1 MKKALIITLSYYFI
15 QGLLHNLGHVVTPRY
30 VASMQI
36 PSYMFGFF
44 FSAMSL
50 GLLVGAPIWGILGDS
65 RSKKPFI
72 VMGLLGYSLGQ
83 LLFVSTS
90 NLVLMTFFRFV
101 SGFSVSASVT
111 LFLAHVI
118 TLSPKEERTKYL
130 SISAALIA
138 LGTTFGY
145 RIGGYLGT
153 FYLQE
158 VFYIQAA
165 LNVVYACVVWFTMK
179 EFGVSKIESKG
190 SFLTHLKEATKMDK
204 SLLAFLLALTLAT
217 MSATILTKYLDVYF
231 TIDLGYSTN
240 DLGIFVFVTGLVGIF
255 TNFVIVPMISRLKRD
270 FVFMKWIQLI
280 SAVIVFIVF
289 RSQYIFIALYTG
301 YMFYV
306 VLKSVYQPLE
316 QNYISLNAEDNRYS
330 TIMGV
335 RQTFFALGMIIGP
348 LAAGF
353 IYDYNP
359 RLIFDLS
366 ALLFVLAFALMILS
380 QNALKAKAFQSPETS
395 PQHLDPVEYK
405 ASM

>member
-15 QGLLHNLGHVVTPRY
+15 QGLIHNLGHVITPRY
-30 VASMQI
+30 VDVMGI
-36 PSYMFGFF
+36 PSFMFGFF

-72 VMGLLGYSLGQ
+72 VLGLLGYSLGQ
-83 LLFVSTS
+83 VLFVSTT
-90 NLVLMTFFRFV
+90 NLVWMTFFRFL

-111 LFLAHVI
+111 LFLAHII
-118 TLSPKEERTKYL
+118 TLAPKEERTKYL

-153 FYLQE
+153 FFLQE
-158 VFYIQAA
+158 VFYIQGFINAIYA
-165 LNVVYACVVWFTMK
+165 LFVLVTMR
-179 EFGVSKIESKG
+179 EFGVFETTKSGTFFS
-190 SFLTHLKEATKMDK
+190 HLKAATKMDT
-204 SLLAFLLALTLAT
+204 SLIAFLLALTLAT

-240 DLGIFVFVTGLVGIF
+240 DLGVFVFITGLVGIF
-255 TNFVIVPMISRLKRD
+255 TNFVIVPIISRLKKD
-270 FVFMKWIQLI
+270 FLFMKWIQVI

-289 RSQYIFIALYTG
+289 RSQAILLALYTG
-301 YMFYV
+301 YMAYI
-306 VLKSVYQPLE
+306 VLKSIYQPLE

-348 LAAGF
+348 LIAGF
-353 IYDYNP
+353 IYDYQP
-359 RLIFDLS
+359 RLVFDIS
-366 ALLFVLAFALMILS
+366 AGLFVLAFLLMVLS
-380 QNALKAKAFQSPETS
+380 QNALKEKELKTPETS
-395 PQHLDPVEYK
+395 PQHLDPIEYK
-405 ASM
+405 ASL

>member
-1 MKKALIITLSYYFI
+1 MKKALIFTLSYYFI
-15 QGLLHNLGHVVTPRY
+15 QGLIHNLGHVITPRY
-30 VASMQI
+30 VDVMGI
-36 PSYMFGFF
+36 PSFMFGFF

-72 VMGLLGYSLGQ
+72 VLGLLGYSLGQ
-83 LLFVSTS
+83 VLFVSTT
-90 NLVLMTFFRFV
+90 NLFWMTFFRFL

-111 LFLAHVI
+111 LFLAHII
-118 TLSPKEERTKYL
+118 TLAPKAKRTSYL

-158 VFYIQAA
+158 VFYIQAVANAIYA
-165 LNVVYACVVWFTMK
+165 LFVWLTMR
-179 EFGVSKIESKG
+179 EFGVFEVHKSES
-190 SFLTHLKEATKMDK
+190 FFTHLKAATKMDR
-204 SLLAFLLALTLAT
+204 SLIAFLLALTLAT

-240 DLGIFVFVTGLVGIF
+240 DLGVFVFITGLVGIF
-255 TNFVIVPMISRLKRD
+255 TNFVIVPFISRLKKD
-270 FVFMKWIQLI
+270 FFFMKWIQLA
-280 SAVIVFIVF
+280 SAIIVFIVF
-289 RSQYIFIALYTG
+289 RSEAIFIALYTG
-301 YMFYV
+301 YMIYI
-306 VLKSVYQPLE
+306 VLKSIYQPLE

-348 LAAGF
+348 LLAGF
-353 IYDYNP
+353 IYDYQP
-359 RLIFDLS
+359 RLVFDIS
-366 ALLFVLAFALMILS
+366 AGLFIVAFMLMIMS
-380 QNALKAKAFQSPETS
+380 QNALKKKDLKSPETS

-405 ASM
+405 ASL

>member
-1 MKKALIITLSYYFI
+1 MKKALILTLSYYFI
-15 QGLLHNLGHVVTPRY
+15 QGLIHNLGHVITPRY
-30 VASMQI
+30 VDVMGI
-36 PSYMFGFF
+36 PSFMFGFF

-72 VMGLLGYSLGQ
+72 VLGLLGYSLGQ
-83 LLFVSTS
+83 VLFVSTT
-90 NLVLMTFFRFV
+90 NLVWMTFFRFL

-118 TLSPKEERTKYL
+118 SLAPKEERTKYL

-145 RIGGYLGT
+145 RIGGFLGS

-158 VFYIQAA
+158 VFYIQAITNSIYA
-165 LNVVYACVVWFTMK
+165 LFVFLTMK
-179 EFGVSKIESKG
+179 EFKTSVVTKRSTFFTS
-190 SFLTHLKEATKMDK
+190 LKDATKMDK
-204 SLLAFLLALTLAT
+204 SLLAFLFALTLAT

-240 DLGIFVFVTGLVGIF
+240 ELGIFVFITGLVGIF
-255 TNFVIVPMISRLKRD
+255 TNFVIVPMISKLKKD
-270 FVFMKWIQLI
+270 FMFMKWIQLI
-280 SAVIVFIVF
+280 SAIIVFIVF
-289 RSQYIFIALYTG
+289 RSEAILLALYTG
-301 YMFYV
+301 YMAYI
-306 VLKSVYQPLE
+306 VLKSIYQPLE

-348 LAAGF
+348 LVAGF
-353 IYDYNP
+353 IYDYSP
-359 RLIFDLS
+359 RMIFDLS
-366 ALLFVLAFALMILS
+366 AMLFVIAFGLMIFS
-380 QNALKAKAFQSPETS
+380 QNALSKKALKVPETS

-405 ASM
+405 ASL